1 MRMQNRKSLAG
12 FTLIELMIAM
22 VLSLLLASAVITIF
36 VNSSHSFNQDE
47 NLLRMQ
53 DDARFALRELAI
65 EISMAGNY
73 SELHEPN
80 SVTLDA
86 ALAIGIDC
94 GPPGE
99 VNWMFQATSAL
110 TSESLSITAID
121 NATNAQVAAAHSCF
135 AAGEVLEGTDVIS
148 IKRVMGGE
156 ALATTAGS
164 VYLRTNGT
172 VGLLYQAPMPAAPT
186 VVVTPPMSDWEYRP
200 SIFYIRQ
207 FANVQGDGIPTL
219 CRKVLRGVNPDMTTE
234 CLATG
239 IENLQVEYGVDTT
252 ADGNPNV
259 YLSSPTLADMQKV
272 VSARI
277 FLLARTT
284 NIDTKYTNQKTFSL
298 SNSPDYSPADS
309 FHRRMF
315 STTVSIQNIRSLNK
329 MGN

>member
-1 MRMQNRKSLAG
+1 MRMQNQKSMAG

-22 VLSLLLASAVITIF
+22 VLSLLLAGAVITVF
-36 VNSSHSFNQDE
+36 VNSSHAFNQDE
-47 NLLRMQ
+47 NVLRMQ
-53 DDARFALRELAI
+53 DDARFALRELAM

-73 SELHEPN
+73 SELHLPD
-80 SVTLDA
+80 SVTQDA
-86 ALAIGIDC
+86 ALAIGVDC

-99 VNWMFQATSAL
+99 ANWMFQATSTL
-110 TSESLSITAID
+110 TNESLSITAID

-148 IKRVMGGE
+148 IKRVAGAE
-156 ALATTAGS
+156 TPVTTAGA

-186 VVVTPPMSDWEYRP
+186 VVVTPPMDDWEYRP
-200 SIFYIRQ
+200 SIFFIRP
-207 FANVQGDGIPTL
+207 FANTPDDGIPTL
-219 CRKVLRGVNPDMTTE
+219 CRKVLRGVNLDMTTE

-239 IENLQVEYGVDTT
+239 IENLQVEYGVDRT

-259 YLSSPTLADMQKV
+259 FLSSPTVADMQNV

-277 FLLARTT
+277 FLLARTSK
-284 NIDTKYTNQKTFSL
+284 IDTKYTNQKTFSL
-298 SNSPDYSPADS
+298 SNSPDYSPTDS

-315 STTVSIQNIRSLNK
+315 STTVSIQNIRSLNI